1 MAAKKKSKL
10 DEWFGA
16 PREEI
21 EKKTVRAA
29 KGYLA
34 AKSEVLSSQFS
45 HPEYMEEAELRAEQI
60 KDIIKSKDEG
70 NDV

>member
-1 MAAKKKSKL
+1 MAAKKKSRMS
-10 DEWFGA
+10 EWFDA

-21 EKKTVRAA
+21 AKKTTQAA

-34 AKSEVLSSQFS
+34 HKTEVLSSQFS

-60 KDIIKSKDEG
+60 KGIQHLKNMDEES
-70 NDV
+70 